1 MENKRMTALDIL
13 GTKESRKKKRQN
25 IPADNPLA
33 SIESLEELLKR
44 DEQREKDGFAKKIK
58 IGKMMAR
65 PGKVIMVPYITE
77 EKLYHGDFEPV
88 AEDEE
93 GEAGNGKGEV
103 GDVIGKRPLW
113 GEGEGDGDGDEDD
126 NGAGQGDGG
135 EHGIEAEAY
144 KQGKELSEKFQLPNL
159 KDKGKKVPTDE
170 YIYDLTDR
178 HRGSGQLLDKKAT
191 LREIV
196 KTNVALGNY
205 DPDNIDTSKFIV
217 SPNDKIYRVLSKERV
232 WKSQAIVFFVR
243 DYSGS
248 MDGEPT
254 KAVVTQHLMIYSWL
268 MVQYQTLVIPRF
280 IVHDTEAKE
289 VSVQNYFRQRA
300 GGGTL
305 IASGLKKVNK
315 IVDGEGLAKDYNIYV
330 FYGGDG
336 DDFDDGKLAIPEI
349 NKILGYANRMGAS
362 ILKHPYYGNQES
374 AFEVYMKKSKIL
386 EKRDLFRMHVM
397 SSGGVTDENN
407 INAIKALIAQD

>member
-144 KQGKELSEKFQLPNL
+144 KQGKELY
-159 KDKGKKVPTDE
+159 GK
-170 YIYDLTDR
+170 L
-178 HRGSGQLLDKKAT
+178 
-191 LREIV
+191 
-196 KTNVALGNY
+196 N
-205 DPDNIDTSKFIV
+205 
-217 SPNDKIYRVLSKERV
+217 
-232 WKSQAIVFFVR
+232 
-243 DYSGS
+243 
-248 MDGEPT
+248 
-254 KAVVTQHLMIYSWL
+254 
-268 MVQYQTLVIPRF
+268 
-280 IVHDTEAKE
+280 
-289 VSVQNYFRQRA
+289 
-300 GGGTL
+300 
-305 IASGLKKVNK
+305 SGLQQLGVEVDNNFRNFLFKKTKLRQIEGMDTYAANK
-315 IVDGEGLAKDYNIYV
+315 L
-330 FYGGDG
+330 
-336 DDFDDGKLAIPEI
+336 
-349 NKILGYANRMGAS
+349 
-362 ILKHPYYGNQES
+362 
-374 AFEVYMKKSKIL
+374 
-386 EKRDLFRMHVM
+386 
-397 SSGGVTDENN
+397 
-407 INAIKALIAQD
+407 